1 AQLGLTILS
10 RERILEVIPP
20 GEADIVVRAIS
31 YHNRPTAPREESERC
46 ILLSNLLR
54 DADKLDIWR
63 VVIEYYHQRP
73 EDRNEAVAIGY
84 EENPGVAAPVAL
96 SLRKGEAV
104 SRADVKNINDFKLLQ
119 IGWVYDLNF
128 TPTYRAVRDRGYV
141 QSIAETLPRTPEVEG
156 LVRIALTHLA
166 EKCRPELQPMHPT

>member
-1 AQLGLTILS
+1 
-10 RERILEVIPP
+10 
-20 GEADIVVRAIS
+20 IS
-31 YHNRPTAPREESERC
+31 
-46 ILLSNLLR
+46 
-54 DADKLDIWR
+54 
-63 VVIEYYHQRP
+63 
-73 EDRNEAVAIGY
+73 IGF
-84 EENPGVAAPVAL
+84 
-96 SLRKGEAV
+96 LRKGEAV
-104 SRADVKNINDFKLLQ
+104 RRTDVKNINDFKLLQ